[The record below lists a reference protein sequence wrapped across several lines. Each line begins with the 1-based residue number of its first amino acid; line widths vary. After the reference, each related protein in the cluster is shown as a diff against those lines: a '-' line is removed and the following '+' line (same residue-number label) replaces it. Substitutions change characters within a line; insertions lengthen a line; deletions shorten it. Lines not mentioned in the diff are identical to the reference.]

1 MITVISNTCTSF
13 TTSNFRADNSG
24 SLYQSL
30 DTKVIVTSDGNCTW
44 LAPIILKSECKI
56 DVEFFPFDEQS
67 CLLQFGSWTYS
78 SKSIDVNPLEG
89 EADLGN
95 YITNGEWDITDVK
108 AKRHEDFYP
117 CCKEP
122 YPSIIFTVRVRRR
135 MLYYVSNLII
145 PCAVIAALA
154 FLSFYLPVDSG
165 ERISL
170 VITVLLAM
178 TVYMLMV
185 SNSMP
190 PTSEV
195 IPLIGKYYLA
205 VMIEIALCLVATC
218 MTIRWHHNDTPM
230 PKWLHS
236 IVVRVFGKL
245 FCANGSEQPY
255 LSSHSATS
263 YNVSNNQ
270 TATPPGYQP
279 NNNTNNTTVQLR
291 EITTTNQAS
300 NMTSIYQDL
309 AVLAKKAESE
319 DTEEAIRHDWKKAA
333 QVLDRLFFVVFL
345 VTFILFS
352 VIIFAAIPK
361 YAN

>member
-1 MITVISNTCTSF
+1 M
-13 TTSNFRADNSG
+13 
-24 SLYQSL
+24 
-30 DTKVIVTSDGNCTW
+30 TSDGNCTW
-44 LAPIILKSECKI
+44 LAPIILKIECKI

-78 SKSIDVNPLEG
+78 GLSIDVHPKEKQ
-89 EADLGN
+89 ADLGN
-95 YITNGEWDITDVK
+95 YITNGEWDIIDIK

-117 CCKEP
+117 CCEEP

-135 MLYYVSNLII
+135 ILYYVSNLII

-230 PKWLHS
+230 PRWLHS
-236 IVVRVFGKL
+236 IVVRVCGKF
-245 FCANGSEQPY
+245 FCANGSERPF
-255 LSSHSATS
+255 LDAPSPNG
-263 YNVSNNQ
+263 YNVNNNQ
-270 TATPPGYQP
+270 MALATRSEYQHP
-279 NNNTNNTTVQLR
+279 NSTNTRTVQLR
-291 EITTTNQAS
+291 EITSNPTTD
-300 NMTSIYQDL
+300 MESIYKDL
-309 AVLAKKAESE
+309 SVLSKKAENDE
-319 DTEEAIRHDWKKAA
+319 TEEGIRHDWKKAA
-333 QVLDRLFFVVFL
+333 QVLDRLFFVIFL

-352 VIIFAAIPK
+352 VIIFTAIPNYDSK
-361 YAN
+361 GSTEEHSKN

>member
-1 MITVISNTCTSF
+1 MN
-13 TTSNFRADNSG
+13 
-24 SLYQSL
+24 
-30 DTKVIVTSDGNCTW
+30 
-44 LAPIILKSECKI
+44 P
-56 DVEFFPFDEQS
+56 VED
-67 CLLQFGSWTYS
+67 
-78 SKSIDVNPLEG
+78 
-89 EADLGN
+89 EADLGS
-95 YITNGEWDITDVK
+95 YITNGEWDIIDIK

-117 CCKEP
+117 CCEEP

-230 PKWLHS
+230 PRWLHS
-236 IVVRVFGKL
+236 IVVRVFGKI

-255 LSSHSATS
+255 LSSPSATS
-263 YNVSNNQ
+263 YDVTNNQ
-270 TATPPGYQP
+270 MATPPGYQP
-279 NNNTNNTTVQLR
+279 NNNTNAVQLR
-291 EITTTNQAS
+291 EITS
-300 NMTSIYQDL
+300 NPTSDMSRIYQDL
-309 AVLAKKAESE
+309 TVLAKKAQSE
-319 DTEEAIRHDWKKAA
+319 ETEDAIRHDWKKAA
-333 QVLDRLFFVVFL
+333 QVLDRLFFAVFL
-345 VTFILFS
+345 VTFLLFS
-352 VIIFAAIPK
+352 VIIFAAVPK
-361 YAN
+361 YKN